1 MAIWDG
7 RLHHATGLNR
17 TADRQRRA
25 VLATYVAP
33 FIRGQENWCRT
44 LDRRLLALYPELA
57 LLTGF
62 EEWQTL
68 GGVNGTKRA
77 DIRA

>member
-1 MAIWDG
+1 
-7 RLHHATGLNR
+7 
-17 TADRQRRA
+17 